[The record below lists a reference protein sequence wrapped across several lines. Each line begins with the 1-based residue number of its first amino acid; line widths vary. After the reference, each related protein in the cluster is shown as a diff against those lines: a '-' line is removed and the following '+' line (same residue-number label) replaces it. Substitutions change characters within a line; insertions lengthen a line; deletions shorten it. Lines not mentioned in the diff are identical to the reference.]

1 MAANSRDSWT
11 VTENKFRVVTSGV
24 TNTNT
29 LDSGRMEKC
38 MEKAE
43 CTGQME
49 RSMMDSGSNRKC
61 MDRESKDIQ
70 MVAHMREVSTKVSN
84 MEMVC

>member
-1 MAANSRDSWT
+1 MAANSRESWT
-11 VTENKFRVVTSGV
+11 VTESKSKVVTSGV

-29 LDSGRMEKC
+29 LDNGRMERC

-49 RSMMDSGSNRKC
+49 RSMMASGSNKKC

-70 MVAHMREVSTKVSN
+70 MVAHMREASTKV
-84 MEMVC
+84 